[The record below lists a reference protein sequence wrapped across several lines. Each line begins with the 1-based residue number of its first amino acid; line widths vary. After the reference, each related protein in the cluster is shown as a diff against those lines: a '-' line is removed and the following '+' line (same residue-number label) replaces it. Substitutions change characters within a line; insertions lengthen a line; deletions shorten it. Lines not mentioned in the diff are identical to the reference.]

1 MNNLKKNPSYQ
12 DMIDNEFNYDN
23 FMHKSEE
30 ENLKLGK
37 TIQKCLLQSGFVLL
51 KMLTEEEAYKFKLQT
66 NKIKAD
72 IIRRN
77 SKGSKTVT
85 EVFDE
90 YVRKNDGKEI
100 WYNYNNIFIY

>member
-1 MNNLKKNPSYQ
+1 MANSN
-12 DMIDNEFNYDN
+12 
-23 FMHKSEE
+23 
-30 ENLKLGK
+30 
-37 TIQKCLLQSGFVLL
+37 
-51 KMLTEEEAYKFKLQT
+51 

-100 WYNYNNIFIY
+100 WYNYNNSK